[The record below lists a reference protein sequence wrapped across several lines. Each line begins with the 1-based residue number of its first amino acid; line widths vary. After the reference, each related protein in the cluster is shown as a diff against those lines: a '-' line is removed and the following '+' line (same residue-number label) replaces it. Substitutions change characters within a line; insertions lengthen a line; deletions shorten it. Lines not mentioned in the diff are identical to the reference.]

1 MGEKMYKFAIDDLN
15 PDGALWREAV
25 RGRWSW
31 RLLCSHALGL
41 LLSIAEIYKHN
52 GVDLYSYKSDKNGLT
67 IHDAVSFLLESI
79 KDNKK
84 IWSYAKELK
93 GVQHYNNFTDYKSP
107 ENLQKLTYNCRK
119 ETA

>member
-1 MGEKMYKFAIDDLN
+1 MLT
-15 PDGALWREAV
+15 
-25 RGRWSW
+25 
-31 RLLCSHALGL
+31 ALGL

-79 KDNKK
+79 QDNEK

-93 GVQHYNNFTDYKSP
+93 GVQHYIQFY
-107 ENLQKLTYNCRK
+107 
-119 ETA
+119 